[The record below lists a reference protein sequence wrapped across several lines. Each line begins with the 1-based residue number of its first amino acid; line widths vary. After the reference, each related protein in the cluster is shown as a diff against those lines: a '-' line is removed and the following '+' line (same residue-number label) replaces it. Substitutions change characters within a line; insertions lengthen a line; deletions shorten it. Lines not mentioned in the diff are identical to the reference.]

1 MKPLLMI
8 LLVLCGFSGTGWA
21 EPSGSASVSFRV
33 FPWDFKDENLY
44 LLTEGQYQPL
54 IMAPSNFSCLYSY
67 RGPSPMRLYHREGV
81 SAETGMPVYEQVG
94 SFPVRPGQG
103 ERVLFLFLAPDG
115 SIEGDFYP
123 LDLSEYGRGSFLVFN
138 FTSEPF
144 QMKSGE
150 AVMRI
155 DPLGLKSLDAGSIK
169 PNREGGFRCQIAYP
183 SAGGWSLIYNKMAYL
198 LPGGRVLLFVKNQGE
213 GSRLQVKQVRDAIV
227 NDATRRSRDMTDL
240 LELDREG

>member
-1 MKPLLMI
+1 MKPLLTI
-8 LLVLCGFSGTGWA
+8 LLVLCAFSGSGWA
-21 EPSGSASVSFRV
+21 ESPGSVSISFRV

-44 LLTEGQYQPL
+44 LLSEGQYQPL
-54 IMAPSNFSCLYSY
+54 IMAPSNFSCLYTY
-67 RGPSPMRLYHREGV
+67 RGPSPMRLYHQEGV
-81 SAETGMPVYEQVG
+81 SAETGKPVYEPVG
-94 SFPVRPGQG
+94 SFPVRPGLG
-103 ERVLFLFLAPDG
+103 ECVLFLFLSPDS

-123 LDLSEYGRGSFLVFN
+123 LDLSGYGRGSFLVFN

-150 AVMRI
+150 VVTHI
-155 DPLGLKSLDAGSIK
+155 DPLELKSLDAGSIK

-183 SAGGWSLIYNKMAYL
+183 SGEGWSLIYNKMAYL
-198 LPGGRVLLFVKNQGE
+198 LPGGRVLLFVKSQRE